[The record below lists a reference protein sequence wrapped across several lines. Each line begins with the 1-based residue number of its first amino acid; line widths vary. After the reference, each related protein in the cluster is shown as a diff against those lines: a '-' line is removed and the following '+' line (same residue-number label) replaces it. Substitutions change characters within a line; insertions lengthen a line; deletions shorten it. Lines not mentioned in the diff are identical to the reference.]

1 MTDTTANNSSERSV
15 CLTIAERYA
24 AIKHAYGLTCTT
36 AARLLINEFVEKLQL
51 DDEEKKTY
59 QVSVKYG
66 VPEGSDLTY
75 TRCFTAADFPQ
86 QMLVYIKEYVV
97 GLKYEVKER
106 EAKIPGGTKGS
117 FRESAI
123 NALSKIA
130 DLAG

>member
-59 QVSVKYG
+59 HQKNEVLKHGIPLLDRKTDS
-66 VPEGSDLTY
+66 
-75 TRCFTAADFPQ
+75 A
-86 QMLVYIKEYVV
+86 LVNRLIASYI
-97 GLKYEVKER
+97 
-106 EAKIPGGTKGS
+106 
-117 FRESAI
+117 
-123 NALSKIA
+123 
-130 DLAG
+130 